1 MKYLSMGMTNDFEIA
16 IEEGSN
22 MVRIGTA
29 LFGSRERR
37 KNKVAGKFM
46 NKFLNFI
53 GLEENVTD
61 ESMDEVDMADADSR
75 KDELIEPVFQTKNK
89 RGKVVN
95 IHQSTYV
102 KVVVYQALTYDDT
115 QAIVDNLKNRKPIIV
130 NLDSLEQDLAQR
142 VLDFMSGAVY
152 ALDGTIQKVS
162 RSIFVLVPSNIDI
175 VGNIPEDFKGKS
187 FYTLGTR
194 TDKE

>member
-1 MKYLSMGMTNDFEIA
+1 M
-16 IEEGSN
+16 
-22 MVRIGTA
+22 
-29 LFGSRERR
+29 
-37 KNKVAGKFM
+37 AGKFM

-53 GLEENVTD
+53 GLEENID
-61 ESMDEVDMADADSR
+61 EPMDEMTEEMVSASG
-75 KDELIEPVFQTKNK
+75 KEELIEPTFQTKNR

-142 VLDFMSGAVY
+142 VLDFLSGAVY

-194 TDKE
+194 IDKE

>member
-1 MKYLSMGMTNDFEIA
+1 M
-16 IEEGSN
+16 
-22 MVRIGTA
+22 
-29 LFGSRERR
+29 
-37 KNKVAGKFM
+37 AGKFM

-53 GLEENVTD
+53 GLEENIIEEPT
-61 ESMDEVDMADADSR
+61 EEMAEENQKGS
-75 KDELIEPVFQTKNK
+75 KEELIEPAFQKNK
-89 RGKVVN
+89 KGKVVN
-95 IHQSTYV
+95 IHQSSYV

-115 QAIVDNLKNRKPIIV
+115 QNIIDNLKNRKPIIV

-187 FYTLGTR
+187 FYTLGTTR
-194 TDKE
+194 SDKE

>member
-1 MKYLSMGMTNDFEIA
+1 M
-16 IEEGSN
+16 
-22 MVRIGTA
+22 
-29 LFGSRERR
+29 
-37 KNKVAGKFM
+37 AGKFM

-53 GLEENVTD
+53 GLEEN
-61 ESMDEVDMADADSR
+61 MDEENMDEISEEMQ
-75 KDELIEPVFQTKNK
+75 KKQEDELIEPTFQTKNK
-89 RGKVVN
+89 KGKVVN

-115 QAIVDNLKNRKPIIV
+115 QNIVDNLKSRKPIIV

-142 VLDFMSGAVY
+142 VLDFLSGSVY

-175 VGNIPEDFKGKS
+175 IGNIPEDFKGKS
-187 FYTLGTR
+187 FYTLGSR
-194 TDKE
+194 VDND

>member
-1 MKYLSMGMTNDFEIA
+1 M
-16 IEEGSN
+16 
-22 MVRIGTA
+22 
-29 LFGSRERR
+29 
-37 KNKVAGKFM
+37 AGKFM
-46 NKFLNFI
+46 NKLLNFI
-53 GLEENVTD
+53 GLEENIMEEPLEETA
-61 ESMDEVDMADADSR
+61 ADNPKKP
-75 KDELIEPVFQTKNK
+75 KDDLIEPTFQTKNK
-89 RGKVVN
+89 KGKVVN

-115 QAIVDNLKNRKPIIV
+115 QNIIDNLKNRKPIIV

-194 TDKE
+194 SERE

>member
-1 MKYLSMGMTNDFEIA
+1 
-16 IEEGSN
+16 
-22 MVRIGTA
+22 
-29 LFGSRERR
+29 
-37 KNKVAGKFM
+37 M

-53 GLEENVTD
+53 GLEENIID
-61 ESMDEVDMADADSR
+61 ESIEDTDIDDTESR
-75 KDELIEPVFQTKNK
+75 KDELIEPTFQTKNK
-89 RGKVVN
+89 RGKIVN

-142 VLDFMSGAVY
+142 VLDFLSGAVY

-187 FYTLGTR
+187 FYTLGTKVE
-194 TDKE
+194 KE

>member
-1 MKYLSMGMTNDFEIA
+1 M
-16 IEEGSN
+16 
-22 MVRIGTA
+22 
-29 LFGSRERR
+29 
-37 KNKVAGKFM
+37 AGKFM

-53 GLEENVTD
+53 GLEEDIID
-61 ESMDEVDMADADSR
+61 EPIDEETEESEK
-75 KDELIEPVFQTKNK
+75 KDELIEPNFQTKHRK
-89 RGKVVN
+89 GKVVN
-95 IHQSTYV
+95 IHQSSYV

-115 QAIVDNLKNRKPIIV
+115 QNIIDNLKNRKPIIV

-142 VLDFMSGAVY
+142 VLDFISGAVY

-175 VGNIPEDFKGKS
+175 VGNIPEDLKGKS

-194 TDKE
+194 VDKE

>member
-1 MKYLSMGMTNDFEIA
+1 M
-16 IEEGSN
+16 
-22 MVRIGTA
+22 
-29 LFGSRERR
+29 
-37 KNKVAGKFM
+37 AGKFM

-53 GLEENVTD
+53 GLEEN
-61 ESMDEVDMADADSR
+61 MDEENMEEISEEMQ
-75 KDELIEPVFQTKNK
+75 KKQEDELIEPTFQTKNK
-89 RGKVVN
+89 KGKVVN

-115 QAIVDNLKNRKPIIV
+115 QNIVDNLKSRKPIIV

-142 VLDFMSGAVY
+142 VLDFLSGSVY

-175 VGNIPEDFKGKS
+175 IGNIPEDFKGKS
-187 FYTLGTR
+187 FYTLGSR
-194 TDKE
+194 VDND

>member
-1 MKYLSMGMTNDFEIA
+1 M
-16 IEEGSN
+16 
-22 MVRIGTA
+22 
-29 LFGSRERR
+29 
-37 KNKVAGKFM
+37 AGKFM

-53 GLEENVTD
+53 GLEENID
-61 ESMDEVDMADADSR
+61 EESMEEIPEEMQEKQR
-75 KDELIEPVFQTKNK
+75 DELIEPSFQTKNK
-89 RGKVVN
+89 KGKVVN

-115 QAIVDNLKNRKPIIV
+115 QNIIDNLKSRKPIIV

-142 VLDFMSGAVY
+142 VLDFLSGSVY

-175 VGNIPEDFKGKS
+175 IGNIPEDFKGKS
-187 FYTLGTR
+187 FYTLGSKV
-194 TDKE
+194 DND

>member
-1 MKYLSMGMTNDFEIA
+1 
-16 IEEGSN
+16 
-22 MVRIGTA
+22 
-29 LFGSRERR
+29 
-37 KNKVAGKFM
+37 VAGKFM
-46 NKFLNFI
+46 NKLLNII
-53 GLEENVTD
+53 GLEENIIE
-61 ESMDEVDMADADSR
+61 ESTEETAAVNPTKT
-75 KDELIEPVFQTKNK
+75 KDELIEPTFQTKNK
-89 RGKVVN
+89 KGKVVN

-115 QAIVDNLKNRKPIIV
+115 QNIIDNLKNRKPIIV

-194 TDKE
+194 SDRE

>member
-1 MKYLSMGMTNDFEIA
+1 M
-16 IEEGSN
+16 
-22 MVRIGTA
+22 
-29 LFGSRERR
+29 
-37 KNKVAGKFM
+37 AGKIV

-53 GLEENVTD
+53 GLEENVLD
-61 ESMDEVDMADADSR
+61 ESVEEVVDDNQLNF
-75 KDELIEPVFQTKNK
+75 KEELKQPEFQTKNRK
-89 RGKVVN
+89 GKVVN

-115 QAIVDNLKNRKPIIV
+115 QNIVNNLKNRKPVIV
-130 NLDSLEQDLAQR
+130 NLESLEQDLAQR
-142 VLDFMSGAVY
+142 VLDFVSGAVY

-162 RSIFVLVPSNIDI
+162 RGIFVLVPSNIDI

-194 TDKE
+194 QVLDKE

>member
-1 MKYLSMGMTNDFEIA
+1 M
-16 IEEGSN
+16 
-22 MVRIGTA
+22 
-29 LFGSRERR
+29 
-37 KNKVAGKFM
+37 
-46 NKFLNFI
+46 
-53 GLEENVTD
+53 
-61 ESMDEVDMADADSR
+61 
-75 KDELIEPVFQTKNK
+75 
-89 RGKVVN
+89 
-95 IHQSTYV
+95 
-102 KVVVYQALTYDDT
+102 YQALTYDDT

>member
-1 MKYLSMGMTNDFEIA
+1 
-16 IEEGSN
+16 
-22 MVRIGTA
+22 
-29 LFGSRERR
+29 
-37 KNKVAGKFM
+37 VAGKFM

-53 GLEENVTD
+53 GLEENIID
-61 ESMDEVDMADADSR
+61 ESIEDTDIDDTESR
-75 KDELIEPVFQTKNK
+75 KDELIEPTFQTKNK
-89 RGKVVN
+89 RGKIVN

-142 VLDFMSGAVY
+142 VLDFLSGAVY

-187 FYTLGTR
+187 FYTLGTKVE
-194 TDKE
+194 KE

>member
-1 MKYLSMGMTNDFEIA
+1 M
-16 IEEGSN
+16 
-22 MVRIGTA
+22 
-29 LFGSRERR
+29 
-37 KNKVAGKFM
+37 AGKFM

-53 GLEENVTD
+53 GLEENII
-61 ESMDEVDMADADSR
+61 EEPMDQTIDDK
-75 KDELIEPVFQTKNK
+75 KDNQNNDLIEPTFQTRNK
-89 RGKVVN
+89 RGQVVN
-95 IHQSTYV
+95 IHQSSYV

-115 QAIVDNLKNRKPIIV
+115 QNIIDNLKNRKPIIV

-162 RSIFVLVPSNIDI
+162 KSIFVLVPSNIDI

-194 TDKE
+194 YDKE

>member
-1 MKYLSMGMTNDFEIA
+1 
-16 IEEGSN
+16 
-22 MVRIGTA
+22 
-29 LFGSRERR
+29 
-37 KNKVAGKFM
+37 M

-53 GLEENVTD
+53 GLEENVS
-61 ESMDEVDMADADSR
+61 EEPMDEMTEESASKPGR
-75 KDELIEPVFQTKNK
+75 EELIEPTFQTKNRK
-89 RGKVVN
+89 GKIVN

-115 QAIVDNLKNRKPIIV
+115 QAIIDNLKSRKPVIV

-162 RSIFVLVPSNIDI
+162 RSIFVLVPSNVDI

>member
-1 MKYLSMGMTNDFEIA
+1 
-16 IEEGSN
+16 
-22 MVRIGTA
+22 
-29 LFGSRERR
+29 
-37 KNKVAGKFM
+37 M
-46 NKFLNFI
+46 NKFINFI
-53 GLEENVTD
+53 GLEENIMD
-61 ESMDEVDMADADSR
+61 ESLDDMTEGSLTSNPGN
-75 KDELIEPVFQTKNK
+75 DELIEPTFQTKNR

-142 VLDFMSGAVY
+142 VLDFLSGAVY

-194 TDKE
+194 TEKE

>member
-1 MKYLSMGMTNDFEIA
+1 M
-16 IEEGSN
+16 
-22 MVRIGTA
+22 
-29 LFGSRERR
+29 
-37 KNKVAGKFM
+37 AGKFM

-53 GLEENVTD
+53 GLEENIMD
-61 ESMDEVDMADADSR
+61 ESLDEMMEGTAS
-75 KDELIEPVFQTKNK
+75 KPGQDELIEPTFQTKNR

-162 RSIFVLVPSNIDI
+162 RSIFV
-175 VGNIPEDFKGKS
+175 
-187 FYTLGTR
+187 
-194 TDKE
+194 

>member
-1 MKYLSMGMTNDFEIA
+1 M
-16 IEEGSN
+16 
-22 MVRIGTA
+22 
-29 LFGSRERR
+29 
-37 KNKVAGKFM
+37 AGKFM

-53 GLEENVTD
+53 GLEENII
-61 ESMDEVDMADADSR
+61 EEPMDQTIDDKRDNQNN
-75 KDELIEPVFQTKNK
+75 DLIEPTFQTRNK

-95 IHQSTYV
+95 IHQSSYV

-115 QAIVDNLKNRKPIIV
+115 QNIIDNLKNRKPIIV

-162 RSIFVLVPSNIDI
+162 KSIFVLVPSNIDI

-194 TDKE
+194 YDKE

>member
-1 MKYLSMGMTNDFEIA
+1 M
-16 IEEGSN
+16 
-22 MVRIGTA
+22 
-29 LFGSRERR
+29 
-37 KNKVAGKFM
+37 AGKFM

-53 GLEENVTD
+53 GLEENIMD
-61 ESMDEVDMADADSR
+61 ESLDDMTEGSLPSNPGN
-75 KDELIEPVFQTKNK
+75 DELIEPTFQTKNR

-142 VLDFMSGAVY
+142 VLDFLSGAVY

-194 TDKE
+194 TEKE

>member
-1 MKYLSMGMTNDFEIA
+1 M
-16 IEEGSN
+16 
-22 MVRIGTA
+22 
-29 LFGSRERR
+29 
-37 KNKVAGKFM
+37 AGKFM
-46 NKFLNFI
+46 NKLLNFI
-53 GLEENVTD
+53 GLEENII
-61 ESMDEVDMADADSR
+61 EEPMDDTAADNQKKT
-75 KDELIEPVFQTKNK
+75 KDELIEPTFQTKNK
-89 RGKVVN
+89 KGKVVN

-115 QAIVDNLKNRKPIIV
+115 QNIIDNLKNRKPIIV

-175 VGNIPEDFKGKS
+175 VGNIPDDFKGKS

-194 TDKE
+194 SDKE